1 MKTYASLEQ
10 YLFGDIVPL
19 YNGFDPA
26 HKEDHAMTVINQAML
41 LLENMPEEYEPVD
54 KYMLLTAAAF
64 HDLGL
69 QFGRENHHTA
79 SGRIIREDKRLKE
92 WFSEEQIE
100 TIAQAAEDHRASG
113 KHAPRSI
120 YGMLVAEAD
129 RVIDSETIIR
139 RTIQFGLKN
148 YPELDLPAQLDRA
161 VEHLRE
167 KYGRGGYLKL
177 WIPWSDNAARLSA
190 LQDTIADDE
199 AIYRITAE
207 IFDRLT
213 K

>member
-10 YLFGDIVPL
+10 YLFEDIVPL

-69 QFGRENHHTA
+69 QFGRENHHTD
-79 SGRIIREDKRLKE
+79 SGRIIREDNRLKE

-129 RVIDSETIIR
+129 RVIESETIIR

-148 YPELDLPAQLDRA
+148 YPELDRPAQLDRA
-161 VEHLRE
+161 VGHLRE

-190 LQDTIADDE
+190 LQDTIADDD

-213 K
+213 Q

>member
-1 MKTYASLEQ
+1 MEQ
-10 YLFGDIVPL
+10 YLFGDIVPI
-19 YNGFDPA
+19 YNGFDLA
-26 HKEDHAMTVINQAML
+26 HKEDHALTVIDQAMK
-41 LLENMPEEYEPVD
+41 LLENMPKEYKPVD

-69 QFGRENHHTA
+69 QFGRENHHTD
-79 SGRIIREDKRLKE
+79 SGRIIREDARLRE

-129 RVIDSETIIR
+129 RVIESETIIR

-148 YPELDLPAQLDRA
+148 YPELDRPAQLDRA
-161 VEHLRE
+161 VGHLRE
-167 KYGRGGYLKL
+167 K
-177 WIPWSDNAARLSA
+177 
-190 LQDTIADDE
+190 
-199 AIYRITAE
+199 
-207 IFDRLT
+207 
-213 K
+213 